1 MIFKQQSKLLYASQS
16 NIEQDDHIILLQ
28 EYNGFSN
35 RSHPQ
40 LNEIQLRQALGKSMW
55 SMDWRQLSWVQ
66 ISAQYGGDGKVISG
80 WMPSSKK

>member
-40 LNEIQLRQALGKSMW
+40 LNEIQLRQALGKTNVEHGLT
-55 SMDWRQLSWVQ
+55 LSWVQ
-66 ISAQYGGDGKVISG
+66 ISTQYGGDGKVISG